1 MIRQHHFVQLSCI
14 GQATTA
20 RHFQPFAATKLKRSC
35 NAAVRD
41 SSYNARHAEISKPFA
56 IGAIFAIMI
65 ARPAEARQ
73 DQQLWTG
80 ASASVGL
87 GGKWRLSQDFVA
99 RFSDN
104 RNGLYQIQT
113 STMLGYKLSK
123 SVTLSGGYV
132 HSPLYDGGDFQVVE
146 RRAREQISIDNFAE
160 VGPGKLSGRLRMEQR
175 WRDGQD
181 GVGWRVRPYVKYSMP
196 LQKSGDTSLGLSHE
210 LYVNLN
216 TTGFQ
221 RVEGAD
227 RMRNMVAITTKL
239 NKTIGLEAGYL
250 NQYFFVRGRRR

>member
-1 MIRQHHFVQLSCI
+1 MQKYFNL
-14 GQATTA
+14 
-20 RHFQPFAATKLKRSC
+20 L
-35 NAAVRD
+35 
-41 SSYNARHAEISKPFA
+41 A
-56 IGAIFAIMI
+56 IGAVLAMTN
-65 ARPAEARQ
+65 ATPAEARQ
-73 DQQLWTG
+73 DEQLWTG
-80 ASASVGL
+80 ASASVDL

-113 STMLGYKLSK
+113 STMLGYKLTK

-132 HSPLYDGGDFQVVE
+132 HSPLYDGGEFRVVE
-146 RRAREQISIDNFAE
+146 RRAREQISVDNFAE
-160 VGPGKLSGRLRMEQR
+160 VGPGKLSGRLRVEQR

-181 GVGWRVRPYVKYSMP
+181 GVGWRARPYVKYSMP

-216 TTGFQ
+216 TNDFQ
-221 RVEGAD
+221 RTEGVD

-239 NKTIGLEAGYL
+239 TKAVALEAGYL
-250 NQYFFVRGRRR
+250 NQHFFVRDGEDNQDHIATFALSAKF

>member
-1 MIRQHHFVQLSCI
+1 MQKHS
-14 GQATTA
+14 
-20 RHFQPFAATKLKRSC
+20 KL
-35 NAAVRD
+35 
-41 SSYNARHAEISKPFA
+41 FA
-56 IGAIFAIMI
+56 IGAIFTITI
-65 ARPAEARQ
+65 ARPVEARE
-73 DQQLWTG
+73 DKQLWTG
-80 ASASVGL
+80 ASASVEL

-113 STMLGYKLSK
+113 STMLGYRISK
-123 SVTLSGGYV
+123 SVSFAAGYV

-146 RRAREQISIDNFAE
+146 RRAREQVSIDNFAE

-181 GVGWRVRPYVKYSMP
+181 GVGWRARPFLRYSMP
-196 LQKSGDTSLGLSHE
+196 LQKSGDTSLSLSHE
-210 LYVNLN
+210 TYVNLN

-221 RVEGAD
+221 RTEGAD

-239 NKTIGLEAGYL
+239 NKTLGLEAGYL
-250 NQYFFVRGRRR
+250 NQYFFVRNGEDNSDHIATLALNARF